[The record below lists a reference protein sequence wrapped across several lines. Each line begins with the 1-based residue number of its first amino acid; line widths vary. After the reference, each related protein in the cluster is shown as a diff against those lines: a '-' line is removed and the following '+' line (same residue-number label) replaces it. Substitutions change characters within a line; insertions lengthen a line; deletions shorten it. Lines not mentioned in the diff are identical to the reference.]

1 MFYEEVAMRI
11 LLVEDD
17 PGLCDSLSFQLRESG
32 YLVDI
37 CQDGEDA
44 FYYMEQKIYDL
55 ILLDWMLP
63 HTDGLTIL
71 KKLRARKD
79 STPVI
84 FLTALG
90 ELEEKVTGLEAGA
103 DDYLV
108 KPFAFEE
115 LEARIRCISRRPRQW
130 NQSEVQTY
138 GDLRYSSTENLLAGP
153 AGHCTLSKKEGALME
168 VLLRNH
174 SQVLPRLT
182 LLTKVWGP
190 DAEVEEGNLDNY
202 MYFIRRRLKSIK
214 SNVTVRT
221 VRGVGYRLEDGHVQ
235 KNS

>member
-1 MFYEEVAMRI
+1 MRI
-11 LLVEDD
+11 LLIEDD
-17 PGLCDSLSFQLRESG
+17 PGLCDSLSYQLQEAG

-44 FYYMEQKIYDL
+44 FYYLEQKIYDL
-55 ILLDWMLP
+55 VLLDRMLP
-63 HTDGLTIL
+63 HMDGLTIL
-71 KKLRARKD
+71 KKMRGGKD

-108 KPFAFEE
+108 KPFAFAE
-115 LEARIRCISRRPRQW
+115 LEARIHCLSRRPRHWKQDDLLHR
-130 NQSEVQTY
+130 Y
-138 GDLRYSSTENLLAGP
+138 GDLTYSGAENLLTGP
-153 AGHCTLSKKEGALME
+153 GGHCTLSKKEGALLE
-168 VLLRNH
+168 FLLQNH
-174 SQVLPRLT
+174 SQTLPRLT

-202 MYFIRRRLKSIK
+202 MYFIRRRLARVRSRVKIK
-214 SNVTVRT
+214 T
-221 VRGVGYRLEDGHVQ
+221 VRGVGYQMEDADVQ
-235 KNS
+235 KNP